1 MWQTKR
7 HRGTGRSLCFSLCIL
22 LWFME
27 GRLCTGSDKLS
38 EGDSLSGNDTIISEK
53 GTFEMGFFSK
63 KTGTSDN
70 LYLGIWY
77 KDFEEKTIVWIAN
90 RRTPLRNM
98 PSSKLVISG
107 NGIVLFDEFDMVW
120 SSRMSSLYLASVE
133 AVLLDSGDLVVRD
146 VSKPSVIFW
155 QSFDH
160 PTDTWLPGAK
170 LGFHKVNNIRQN
182 LTSWKNADDPSSGIF
197 SVGLSTVETG
207 GYILKWNMSYNYWGS
222 GHWDGTR
229 FGSVPEMN
237 YITKFNLVSNENESY
252 YTYDVVNPSVLT
264 MFRIMPSGMF
274 QQFTSLKSPNNWS
287 VILVQPRNQCDI
299 FASCGAFGIFR
310 ENPSTTCSCLDGF
323 SPISAEATHR
333 NDWFGG
339 CERKNRLQCENSTL
353 GKGKKD
359 GYLNISNIKL
369 PANSK
374 VYHAQNDKQCK
385 SACTQNCTCTAY
397 AFNASG
403 CFIWEGALYD
413 VRQLSNHDYTKQDL
427 YLKVSNS
434 DLPDTPGKRK
444 LLEVVVA
451 VLVPLVVLFSG
462 GFIGC
467 FYTRKI
473 KQKGNKSS
481 GQDLLSFDFNYSDN
495 RTYDVTNRLEA
506 GKEDFNLPMFSYA
519 SVSKA
524 TDDFSVETKLGE
536 GGFGPVYKGKLING
550 QEIAVK
556 RLSQRS
562 AQGLD
567 FFLFD
572 LKKQKILEWATR
584 VRIIEGIAQGLVYL
598 HEYSRL
604 RIVHRDLK
612 ASNILLDNEMNPK
625 ISDFGMARMFGGNN
639 SQANTQRIV
648 GTYGYMAPEYA
659 IEGLFSIK
667 SDVFSFGVLVLEIV
681 SGKKNTGF
689 YQKDSLN
696 LLGHTWELWT
706 SNRGVKLLDPALGSP
721 KPSLLR
727 YINLGLLCVQENPN
741 DRPTMSTVI
750 SMLTNEVAPLPAPK
764 QPAFAFS
771 QSLMNT
777 ASTSNSCCNG
787 ISFAFKAPELK
798 HSAMSISLIRLRLCA
813 KMAIAMNPNALT
825 AFMAMDVCISNNS
838 FRTPIL
844 SAT

>member
-7 HRGTGRSLCFSLCIL
+7 HRGTGRSLCFTLCIL

-27 GRLCTGSDKLS
+27 GRLCLGSDILS
-38 EGDSLSGNDTIISEK
+38 EGDSLSGSDTLISEN
-53 GTFEMGFFSK
+53 GTFEMGFFCK

-77 KDFEEKTIVWIAN
+77 KDFKEKTIVWVAN

-98 PSSKLVISG
+98 PSSRLEISED
-107 NGIVLFDEFDMVW
+107 GIVLFEGFDKVW
-120 SSRMSSLYLASVE
+120 SSGMSSIYPGSFE
-133 AVLLDSGDLVVRD
+133 AVLLDIGNLIVRD
-146 VSKPSVIFW
+146 VSKPSIILW

-170 LGFHKVNNIRQN
+170 LGFHKVNNKRQR
-182 LTSWKNADDPSSGIF
+182 LLSSWKSADDPSSGMF
-197 SVGLSTVETG
+197 SVELSPDETD
-207 GYILKWNMSYNYWGS
+207 GYILKWNMSDKYWWS
-222 GHWDGTR
+222 GPWNGTG
-229 FGSVPEMN
+229 FGSVPEMSF
-237 YITKFNLVSNENESY
+237 ITNFSLVSNENETY
-252 YTYDVVNPSVLT
+252 YTYKIVNPSVLT
-264 MFRIMPSGMF
+264 MLRLMPSGMF
-274 QQFTSLKSPNNWS
+274 QQFTSFKFFNNWDLLFS
-287 VILVQPRNQCDI
+287 QPRNQNAVI
-299 FASCGAFGIFR
+299 ASCGAFGIFS
-310 ENPSTTCSCLDGF
+310 ENSSTTCSCLKGF
-323 SPISAEATHR
+323 SSISAEPIPG
-333 NDWFGG
+333 NDWFSG
-339 CERKNRLQCENSTL
+339 CGRKNHLQCENSTS
-353 GKGKKD
+353 GKGKED
-359 GYLNISNIKL
+359 GYLKISTIKL
-369 PANSK
+369 PANSN
-374 VYHAQNDKQCK
+374 VYLAQNDKQCK

-397 AFNASG
+397 AFSDRG
-403 CFIWEGALYD
+403 CLVWEGALYD
-413 VRQLSNHDYTKQDL
+413 VRQLSNNDNSKQDL

-444 LLEVVVA
+444 ILEVAVA

-481 GQDLLSFDFNYSDN
+481 GQDLLSFDFSYSGN
-495 RTYDVTNRLEA
+495 RTDDVTNRLEA
-506 GKEDFNLPMFSYA
+506 GNEDFNLPMFSYA

-524 TDDFSVETKLGE
+524 TDDFSAEAKLGE
-536 GGFGPVYKGKLING
+536 GGFGAVYKGKLMNG

-562 AQGLD
+562 AQGFIEFRNEIELIAKLQHRNLVRLLGCSVDQDESILIYEYLPNKSLD

-572 LKKQKILEWATR
+572 SKKQNILEWATR

-612 ASNILLDNEMNPK
+612 ASNILLDSEMNPK

-659 IEGLFSIK
+659 MEGFFSIK
-667 SDVFSFGVLVLEIV
+667 SDVFSFGVLVLEIL

-706 SNRGVKLLDPALGSP
+706 SNRGVTLLEPALGSP

-750 SMLTNEVAPLPAPK
+750 SMLKNEFAPLPAPK
-764 QPAFAFS
+764 QPAFTLS
-771 QSLMNT
+771 RSLMNT
-777 ASTSNSCCNG
+777 ASSSNSTGGNY
-787 ISFAFKAPELK
+787 SVN
-798 HSAMSISLIRLRLCA
+798 SLTVSMVEPR
-813 KMAIAMNPNALT
+813 
-825 AFMAMDVCISNNS
+825 
-838 FRTPIL
+838 
-844 SAT
+844 

>member
-22 LWFME
+22 LWFIE
-27 GRLCTGSDKLS
+27 GRLCWGSDKLS
-38 EGDSLSGNDTIISEK
+38 GDDSLSGSDTIISEK

-63 KTGTSDN
+63 KTGTYDN

-90 RRTPLRNM
+90 RKTPLPNM
-98 PSSKLVISG
+98 PSSRLEISG
-107 NGIVLFDEFDMVW
+107 NGIVLFDEVDIAW
-120 SSRMSSLYLASVE
+120 SSGMSSIYPDSVE
-133 AVLLDSGDLVVRD
+133 AVLLDSGNLVVRD

-160 PTDTWLPGAK
+160 PTDTWLPEAK
-170 LGFHKVNNIRQN
+170 LGFHKVNNKRQR
-182 LTSWKNADDPSSGIF
+182 LTSWKNADDPSSGMF
-197 SVGLSTVETG
+197 SVGVSLDETG
-207 GYILKWNMSYNYWGS
+207 EYSLKWNMSDKYWGS
-222 GHWDGTR
+222 GPFVGKR
-229 FGSVPEMN
+229 FGSVPELSYRTN
-237 YITKFNLVSNENESY
+237 FSLVSNENETY
-252 YTYDVVNPSVLT
+252 YTYTIVDPLVLT
-264 MFRIMPSGMF
+264 MFRITPSGKF
-274 QQFTSLKSPNNWS
+274 QQLESFKSPSKWTETF
-287 VILVQPRNQCDI
+287 VQPKNKSDI
-299 FASCGAFGIFR
+299 FASCGAYGIFS
-310 ENPSTTCSCLDGF
+310 ENSSKTCSCLKGF

-339 CERKNRLQCENSTL
+339 CKRQNRLQCENSTS
-353 GKGKKD
+353 GKGKID
-359 GYLNISNIKL
+359 GYLNISTIKL

-403 CFIWEGALYD
+403 CFIWEGDLYD
-413 VRQLSNHDYTKQDL
+413 VRQLSNDDYTKQDL

-444 LLEVVVA
+444 TLEVVVA

-473 KQKGNKSS
+473 KQKG
-481 GQDLLSFDFNYSDN
+481 
-495 RTYDVTNRLEA
+495 
-506 GKEDFNLPMFSYA
+506 
-519 SVSKA
+519 
-524 TDDFSVETKLGE
+524 
-536 GGFGPVYKGKLING
+536 
-550 QEIAVK
+550 
-556 RLSQRS
+556 
-562 AQGLD
+562 
-567 FFLFD
+567 
-572 LKKQKILEWATR
+572 
-584 VRIIEGIAQGLVYL
+584 
-598 HEYSRL
+598 
-604 RIVHRDLK
+604 
-612 ASNILLDNEMNPK
+612 
-625 ISDFGMARMFGGNN
+625 
-639 SQANTQRIV
+639 
-648 GTYGYMAPEYA
+648 
-659 IEGLFSIK
+659 LFSIK

-689 YQKDSLN
+689 YRKDSLN

-771 QSLMNT
+771 RSLMNT
-777 ASTSNSCCNG
+777 ASPSNSTGGSYSVNG
-787 ISFAFKAPELK
+787 
-798 HSAMSISLIRLRLCA
+798 
-813 KMAIAMNPNALT
+813 LT
-825 AFMAMDVCISNNS
+825 VSMVEP
-838 FRTPIL
+838 R
-844 SAT
+844 